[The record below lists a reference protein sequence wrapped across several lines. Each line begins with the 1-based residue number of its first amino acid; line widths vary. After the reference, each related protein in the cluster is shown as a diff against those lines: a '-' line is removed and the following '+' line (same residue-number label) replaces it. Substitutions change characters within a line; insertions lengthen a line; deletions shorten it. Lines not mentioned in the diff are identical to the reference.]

1 MFFSSDGER
10 DRDCDDQ
17 LECGDDDDV
26 ERDEEYDRERERPSL
41 LSLKHLDGELV
52 RLVSSRGEDI

>member
-26 ERDEEYDRERERPSL
+26 ERDKEYDRERERPSL
-41 LSLKHLDGELV
+41 SSLKHLDGELV